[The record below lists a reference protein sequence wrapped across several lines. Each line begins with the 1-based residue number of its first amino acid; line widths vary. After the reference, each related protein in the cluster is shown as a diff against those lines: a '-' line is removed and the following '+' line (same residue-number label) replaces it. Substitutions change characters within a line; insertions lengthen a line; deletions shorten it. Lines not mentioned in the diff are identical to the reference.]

1 MSSVPLCWLLTG
13 VRAEKGG
20 RAEVLLG
27 VVGRS
32 STGKG
37 TGAFCLGQEMGF

>member
-1 MSSVPLCWLLTG
+1 MLPVPLCWLLTG
-13 VRAEKGG
+13 VRVEKGG
-20 RAEVLLG
+20 RAEVSAG

-37 TGAFCLGQEMGF
+37 TGAFYLGQEMGF